1 MLRLSVILTAGGI
14 SDKSKNVIKL
24 LRRTI
29 NMKAK
34 LSHAIAVLLSMLMIL
49 SLVACGNSGTNTK
62 NSESA
67 DKSGDTTTAEVATE
81 EDVF

>member
-1 MLRLSVILTAGGI
+1 
-14 SDKSKNVIKL
+14 
-24 LRRTI
+24 
-29 NMKAK
+29 MKAK